1 MMSGDQISV
10 REFRAACVLLGVP
23 PTRADDVVDIH
34 VAAGKVV
41 LHLVFHDDQ
50 GMMIITKHDGSVL
63 QRVEVDIVP

>member
-1 MMSGDQISV
+1 MSGEQISV

-23 PTRADDVVDIH
+23 PARADDVVDLH
-34 VAAGKVV
+34 VAAGKIV

-50 GMMIITKHDGSVL
+50 GKMVISKHDGPAL